1 MEALMK
7 RRLVVL
13 AGTFAAC
20 TTSAQL
26 PKLDDIMKGVEKLPK
41 ASTAGSNIGASDDK
55 TNAAGIKEALA
66 TGTERAVASLSRKDG
81 YFGNAAVK
89 ILMPSSIQKVADVA
103 RMAGYQKQVDEFI
116 LSMNRA
122 AEAAAPMASRYFG
135 DAIRDMTLE
144 DVRGILTGGNTAATE
159 FFRRKTN
166 DKLYVAF
173 KPIVSQKVGE
183 VGATRAYKNMMG
195 RYESVPM
202 MGGQSLDLDD
212 YVTNK
217 SLDGLFYMVGQ
228 EEKSIRTN
236 PAARTTELLKTV
248 FGK

>member
-1 MEALMK
+1 M
-7 RRLVVL
+7 RRGLALVVGVL
-13 AGTFAAC
+13 VACAAA
-20 TTSAQL
+20 AQM
-26 PKLDDIMKGVEKLPK
+26 PKLDDVLKGAGTLPGMP
-41 ASTAGSNIGASDDK
+41 AAGANVGTGDDK

-66 TGTERAVASLSRKDG
+66 VGTERAVGSLSQVNG

-103 RMAGYQKQVDEFI
+103 RMAGFQKQVDEFI

-122 AEAAAPMASRYFG
+122 AEAAAPQAARYFG

-144 DVRGILTGGNTAATE
+144 DVRGILTGGDTAATE
-159 FFRRKTN
+159 FFRRKTH
-166 DKLYVAF
+166 DKLYAAF

-183 VGATRAYKNMMG
+183 VGATRAYKDMMG

-202 MGGQSLDLDD
+202 MGRQSLDLDD

-217 SLDGLFYMVGQ
+217 SLDGLFYMVGE
-228 EEKSIRTN
+228 EEKKIRTN
-236 PAARTTELLKTV
+236 PAARSTDLLKTV